1 MYGGG
6 VTYWV
11 SQFGQS
17 VDRKA
22 AFAGAFAKVLR
33 ENGIQATAGDRLD

>member
-1 MYGGG
+1 

-11 SQFGQS
+11 SVFGQS

-22 AFAGAFAKVLR
+22 AFAGAYAKVLR